1 MGGANGA
8 QTFVLIA
15 NTSNFSGRARVTVLR
30 EGDTPLVKEI
40 DLQPDSRQNVN
51 IGDYPEFAP
60 VANARFGVLIESLN
74 AGTPAQIVVER
85 ATYSNDA
92 NGTVW
97 AAGSNSLASKI
108 Q

>member
-1 MGGANGA
+1 MAN
-8 QTFVLIA
+8 
-15 NTSNFSGRARVTVLR
+15 S
-30 EGDTPLVKEI
+30 
-40 DLQPDSRQNVN
+40 
-51 IGDYPEFAP
+51 
-60 VANARFGVLIESLN
+60 RFGVLIESL
-74 AGTPAQIVVER
+74 GDTPAQIVVER